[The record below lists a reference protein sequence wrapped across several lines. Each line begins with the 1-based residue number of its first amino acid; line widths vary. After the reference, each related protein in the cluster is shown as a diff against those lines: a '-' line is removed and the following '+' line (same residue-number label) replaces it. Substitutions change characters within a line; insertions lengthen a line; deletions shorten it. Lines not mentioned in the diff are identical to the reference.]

1 MKRAG
6 TRNICFFFLGLI
18 IPFFFS
24 KIFNVVSDKQTTD
37 ELNISI
43 FSSRCFVNVLI
54 VTLIDLHEVYMYISF
69 QIPCKFLV
77 GLCASTIHAQRKCLF
92 L

>member
-6 TRNICFFFLGLI
+6 TRNIWFFFLGLI

-24 KIFNVVSDKQTTD
+24 KIFNIVSDKQTTD

-54 VTLIDLHEVYMYISF
+54 VTLTYM
-69 QIPCKFLV
+69 KFTCILAFKY
-77 GLCASTIHAQRKCLF
+77 LANF
-92 L
+92 W